1 MATQSPNLVLD
12 IAAISVRLLEAQE
25 VAPRARTVARD
36 VGSLLPASAVNV
48 YMVSETDEGEVWTVC
63 GTVGD
68 AAPDETVPLDA
79 GTLGILA
86 ASRKPLLLA
95 GRSLIREH
103 YAHLNVRKTLHSLA
117 YLPLVGN
124 GTLIGAI
131 EILSFDEPLAEAH
144 LDILQS
150 VAEVAGPALTAA
162 RLY

>member
-25 VAPRARTVARD
+25 IDPRAREVARS
-36 VGSLLPASAVNV
+36 VSALLPASAVNV
-48 YMVSETDEGEVWTVC
+48 YMISETDEGEVWAVH

-86 ASRKPLLLA
+86 VNPRPLLLA
-95 GRSLIREH
+95 GKTLVREQ

-117 YLPLVGN
+117 YLPLVAN
-124 GTLIGAI
+124 NDLI
-131 EILSFDEPLAEAH
+131 
-144 LDILQS
+144 
-150 VAEVAGPALTAA
+150 
-162 RLY
+162 